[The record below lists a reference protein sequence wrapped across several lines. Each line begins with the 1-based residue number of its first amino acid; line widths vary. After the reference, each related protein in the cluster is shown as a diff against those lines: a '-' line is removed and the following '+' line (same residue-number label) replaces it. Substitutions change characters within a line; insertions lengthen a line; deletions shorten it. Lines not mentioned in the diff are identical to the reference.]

1 MVDINLFKDEEENE
15 WTPNPDE
22 GEGNGDKLK
31 DDLVFG
37 DEISESTL
45 DDEALFGDEEDSIPD
60 LEESEEVFKGEDEY
74 NYGEAREKKSSFLL
88 WAALFVVL
96 IGVGFVLYQ
105 FVIEPRLRGP
115 EIKEASTPLRPEA
128 LKSGTGE
135 PGEVAVSRE
144 DTSTGGGKLVGPGT
158 KITDQISTLL
168 PMIENS
174 KNVFNALTQTGQFES
189 VMISGNKF
197 HVGYVSETPNVAES
211 MEHKIKTLL
220 NVSSVIV
227 SPEDGHRTAG
237 KMYYHGVVSGQLSY
251 PAKSVTP
258 ASANQFNTIEAFEG
272 AIKVLV
278 QRNGLTVKE
287 IQKLSEDVEEG
298 RKETEIRVKIQGEK
312 ERVLAFLDAFKQ
324 FRGNFVLNELFIV
337 PVTILDFQANETKL
351 VLLFL
356 VSIG

>member
-1 MVDINLFKDEEENE
+1 MVDINLFKDEGEDE
-15 WTPNPDE
+15 WTLNPDE
-22 GEGNGDKLK
+22 GEGNGDELK

-88 WAALFVVL
+88 WAVLFVAL
-96 IGVGFVLYQ
+96 IGVGFVIFQ
-105 FVIEPRLRGP
+105 FVLPRLRSP
-115 EIKEASTPLRPEA
+115 ETKEASAPSRQEA
-128 LKSGTGE
+128 LKSVTGE
-135 PGEVAVSRE
+135 PGEMAVSRE
-144 DTSTGGGKLVGPGT
+144 DSSTGGEKLVEPGI
-158 KITDQISTLL
+158 KITDQPSMLL

-174 KNVFNALTQTGQFES
+174 KKVFQALTQTGQFES
-189 VMISGNKF
+189 VIISGNKF

-211 MEHKIKTLL
+211 MGHKIKTLL

-251 PAKSVTP
+251 PATSVTP
-258 ASANQFNTIEAFEG
+258 TSANRFNTIEAFERV
-272 AIKVLV
+272 IKGLV
-278 QRNGLTVKE
+278 QRNSLSVKE
-287 IQKLSEDVEEG
+287 IQNLSEKDENG
-298 RKETEIRVKIQGEK
+298 RKETEIRVKIQGGK
-312 ERVLAFLDAFKQ
+312 ERVLAFLDALKQ
-324 FRGNFVLNELFIV
+324 VRGNFVLNELLIAPVMIV
-337 PVTILDFQANETKL
+337 DFQANEIKL
-351 VLLFL
+351 VLGFL